1 MDWITPG
8 IVAKCDLL
16 DASKEKTG
24 KTVLVRILE
33 ILRSDNGDVES
44 VKVQTLNAA
53 RRTETVDPRYLHGFP
68 PVAASDPKPVR
79 PPKTTRRERKADKN

>member
-16 DASKEKTG
+16 DASKKKTG

-33 ILRSDNGDVES
+33 IYRDENGDVFA
-44 VKVQTLNAA
+44 VRVQTLNAA

-68 PVAASDPKPVR
+68 PVAAPEPKPVR
-79 PPKTTRRERKADKN
+79 PPKTSRRERKARAA

>member
-33 ILRSDNGDVES
+33 IMRADNGDVER
-44 VKVQTLNAA
+44 VLV
-53 RRTETVDPRYLHGFP
+53 RTMNSSHRTATVDPRYLHAFP
-68 PVAASDPKPVR
+68 IPTAPAPKPVR
-79 PPKTTRRERKADKN
+79 PTKTTRRERKARKG